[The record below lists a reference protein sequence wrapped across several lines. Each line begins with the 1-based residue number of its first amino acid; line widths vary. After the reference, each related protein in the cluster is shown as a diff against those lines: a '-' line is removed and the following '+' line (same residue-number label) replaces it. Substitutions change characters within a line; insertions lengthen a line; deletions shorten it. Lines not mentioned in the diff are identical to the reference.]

1 MSILAM
7 AEAHVENV
15 KQKIIELQAQKNMI
29 DTEIVKLSNYLKD
42 CQTELSREVTMDNV
56 VSE

>member
-42 CQTELSREVTMDNV
+42 CHTELSKEVTRDNV

>member
-29 DTEIVKLSNYLKD
+29 DTEMVKLSNYLKD
-42 CQTELSREVTMDNV
+42 CQTELSKEVTRDNV